1 MSKIDRLRSVWVVGA
16 STGIG
21 KALVRELDSAER
33 TLYVSARNVSGLDQL
48 RDRSA
53 AAILPYPLDITDSV
67 AVEKAAAAIGQS
79 ANGLDLLIVNAGTC
93 EYIDS
98 DRIDTDAVRRVL
110 ETNFLGAGSVV
121 NASLPLLRRAKA
133 LRPDINPQL
142 VLVSSSVTYQALP
155 RAGAYGASKAALR
168 YFAECLKIDLQKEG
182 IDVRIVSPGF
192 VKTPLTDKNDFDM
205 PFLLSAEVAA
215 RRIVRGLGGKQ
226 FDINFPYRFTK
237 TLKLFSW
244 LPASWR
250 FTLLSKMSRHEP
262 PSGYGTHVAGKSV

>member
-121 NASLPLLRRAKA
+121 NASLPLLRR
-133 LRPDINPQL
+133 LRHCGQILIHSWCWFPVVLPIRRCL
-142 VLVSSSVTYQALP
+142 VPAPTVRLKRRCVT
-155 RAGAYGASKAALR
+155 
-168 YFAECLKIDLQKEG
+168 LQN
-182 IDVRIVSPGF
+182 V
-192 VKTPLTDKNDFDM
+192 
-205 PFLLSAEVAA
+205 
-215 RRIVRGLGGKQ
+215 
-226 FDINFPYRFTK
+226 
-237 TLKLFSW
+237 
-244 LPASWR
+244 
-250 FTLLSKMSRHEP
+250 
-262 PSGYGTHVAGKSV
+262 